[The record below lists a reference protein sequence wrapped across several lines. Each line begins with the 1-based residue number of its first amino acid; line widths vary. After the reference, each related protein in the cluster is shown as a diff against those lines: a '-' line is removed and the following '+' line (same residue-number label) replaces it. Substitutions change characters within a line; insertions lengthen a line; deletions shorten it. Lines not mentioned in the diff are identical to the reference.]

1 MSFPLT
7 MTSLIAIYGVSHTQR
22 TSTSCMDMNTKLG
35 GKTSLIFWAFLVAIE
50 TDSRDDVLIEML
62 PTCRF
67 CTHILD
73 VFTTPYLPFLQGLG
87 IMRVFLRKLER

>member
-1 MSFPLT
+1 
-7 MTSLIAIYGVSHTQR
+7 
-22 TSTSCMDMNTKLG
+22 MDMNTKLG

-67 CTHILD
+67 CTCLLD
-73 VFTTPYLPFLQGLG
+73 VFARSYLPFLQGLG
-87 IMRVFLRKLER
+87 IMLVFQRKPAR